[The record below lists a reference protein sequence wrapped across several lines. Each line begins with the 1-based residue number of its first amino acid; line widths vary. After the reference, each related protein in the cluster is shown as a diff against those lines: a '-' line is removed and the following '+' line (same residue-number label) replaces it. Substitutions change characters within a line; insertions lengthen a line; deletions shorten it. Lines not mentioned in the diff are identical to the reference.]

1 MERGTVCFAR
11 TGNVVILKLTGK
23 VRYQMG
29 ASLDDYLDHLF
40 ARGDFEDILIDLT
53 ETRMI
58 DSTCLGLL
66 ARIANYIHDRFGR
79 KATIFSLH
87 DDIDRILEGVGF
99 PAVFNIIHS
108 DLQMAC
114 EMERIAVCDENRD
127 ELAKTLYNSH
137 RILCDL
143 NDKNR
148 AAFQN
153 ILDALRDDVPSV
165 SHPSPTINEEKGKE
179 GRRNMK

>member
-1 MERGTVCFAR
+1 MEQGTICFAR

-66 ARIANYIHDRFGR
+66 ARIANYTHDRFGR
-79 KATIFSLH
+79 KSPIFYLH
-87 DDIDRILEGVGF
+87 DDIDRILKGVGF
-99 PAVFNIIHS
+99 PAVFNIIHGNPKI
-108 DLQMAC
+108 AA
-114 EMERIAVCDENRD
+114 EMESIAVCDENRD

-143 NDKNR
+143 NEKNR

-153 ILDALRDDVPSV
+153 ILDVLREDVPSIL
-165 SHPSPTINEEKGKE
+165 HPSPTINEEQGKE
-179 GRRNMK
+179 GRRNKK

>member
-1 MERGTVCFAR
+1 MEQGTVCFAR
-11 TGNVVILKLTGK
+11 TGNVVILKLIGNI
-23 VRYQMG
+23 RYQMG
-29 ASLDDYLDHLF
+29 PSLDDYLDHLF

-66 ARIANYIHDRFGR
+66 ARIANNIHDRFGR

-99 PAVFNIIHS
+99 SAVFNIIHG
-108 DLQMAC
+108 DLPLDC
-114 EMERIAVCDENRD
+114 KMEKIADCDETRE

-143 NDKNR
+143 NEKNR

-153 ILDALRDDVPSV
+153 ILDALRDDVPSI
-165 SHPSPTINEEKGKE
+165 SPPAPTTNEEKDKE
-179 GRRNMK
+179 DRNNKK

>member
-1 MERGTVCFAR
+1 MDQGTVCFAR
-11 TGNVVILKLTGK
+11 AGNVVILKLTGK
-23 VRYQMG
+23 IRYQMG
-29 ASLDDYLDHLF
+29 SSLDDYLDHLF
-40 ARGDFEDILIDLT
+40 ARGDFEDVLIDLT

-58 DSTCLGLL
+58 DSTCLGIL

-99 PAVFNIIHS
+99 PAVFNIIHGELPM
-108 DLQMAC
+108 DC

-143 NDKNR
+143 NEKNR
-148 AAFQN
+148 TAFQN
-153 ILDALRDDVPSV
+153 ILDALRDDVPSILP
-165 SHPSPTINEEKGKE
+165 PSPTIKEEKGKE
-179 GRRNMK
+179 DRNNKK